1 MKAEVIR
8 DVYQSV
14 MQFNQNRDARFL
26 PTKYKLMA
34 SSAFRFFRGSCHLFY
49 QDLVQNQTWE
59 DKTQIWICGDLHL
72 ENFGSYKSDHDV
84 IYFDLNDF
92 DEAVLAHPSWD
103 VSRFICSIFLEG
115 KELNLAESFVQNSIE
130 LVLTAYIEALQAG
143 KAYAVE
149 KESIDGIIKKYI
161 KAVSER
167 DPIEFLN
174 SKSVLSGKNQRTL
187 FIDNKKFF
195 ALEDQ
200 ALRQDLINNFQNCLN
215 AANKQQVDK
224 QQVDKQQV
232 DKQQVDKQQIDK
244 YQVLDVAIR
253 VAGTGSIGLNRY
265 VFLLFDQILQ
275 DYSFFDVKQA
285 QPSSLT
291 LTPYLQNLQP
301 KWQNQAE
308 RIQTIQNYM
317 QYIVPAHLSSFSFHN
332 EMYIVKQLQ
341 PEQDK
346 IAFKDY
352 IDKPHKIV
360 EAWQSMAR
368 LIASAQIRSAG
379 RKGSDN
385 IDALIR
391 FATQSENWK
400 ALLQEYAYNYAQQV
414 LQDYDHFCQAY
425 AQQ

>member
-1 MKAEVIR
+1 MYDMKDKVMR
-8 DVYQSV
+8 DIYQNV

-26 PTKYKLMA
+26 PSRYKLMA

-49 QDLVQNQTWE
+49 QDLAQNQTWQ
-59 DKTQIWICGDLHL
+59 DQTLAWVCGDLHL
-72 ENFGSYKSDHDV
+72 ENFGSYKSDHGV
-84 IYFDLNDF
+84 VYFDLNDF

-115 KELNLAESFVQNSIE
+115 KELNLAESLVQNSAE
-130 LVLTAYIEALQAG
+130 LVLTAYIEALHAG

-200 ALRQDLINNFQNCLN
+200 ALRQDLIDRFQNCLN
-215 AANKQQVDK
+215 TANKQQVDK
-224 QQVDKQQV
+224 QQA
-232 DKQQVDKQQIDK
+232 DK

-346 IAFKDY
+346 IAFK
-352 IDKPHKIV
+352 
-360 EAWQSMAR
+360 ES
-368 LIASAQIRSAG
+368 L
-379 RKGSDN
+379 
-385 IDALIR
+385 
-391 FATQSENWK
+391 
-400 ALLQEYAYNYAQQV
+400 
-414 LQDYDHFCQAY
+414 
-425 AQQ
+425 